1 MSVDRA
7 YLNLAAHLNTA
18 KASLPL
24 TTIHASIAHYLAH
37 VQPSPTPLAA
47 LVVSSPLFTSLSF
60 PALDGLLTAFRH
72 AVHIKIKIF
81 NDEASGLFSRGLAMY
96 IATWVAQVLKGL
108 QGAHPVVRLAC
119 CAGIVHGLNDRD
131 GELKMQQS
139 STRRKVEEELVIAL
153 AEIIDFVSPAADPW
167 EAEFRSK
174 SQNEQGAF
182 LTILYL

>member
-7 YLNLAAHLNTA
+7 YLNLVAHLNTT

-47 LVVSSPLFTSLSF
+47 LVVSSPLLASLSF
-60 PALDGLLTAFRH
+60 PTLDGLLTAFRH
-72 AVHIKIKIF
+72 AVHIKIKTV
-81 NDEASGLFSRGLAMY
+81 NDDASGIFSRGLATHM
-96 IATWVAQVLKGL
+96 TNWTAQVLKGL
-108 QGAHPVVRLAC
+108 QGAHPVLRLTC
-119 CAGIVHGLNDRD
+119 CAGIVHGFNDRE

-139 STRRKVEEELVIAL
+139 FTRRRVEEELVIAL
-153 AEIIDFVSPAADPW
+153 AEIVDFVSPAADPW

-174 SQNEQGAF
+174 GQNEQGAF
-182 LTILYL
+182 LIILSP